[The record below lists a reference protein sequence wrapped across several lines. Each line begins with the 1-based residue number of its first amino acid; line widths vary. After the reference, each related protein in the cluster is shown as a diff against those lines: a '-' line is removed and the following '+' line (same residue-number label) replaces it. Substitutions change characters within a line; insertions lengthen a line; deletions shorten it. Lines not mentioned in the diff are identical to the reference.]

1 MSQTLTSGAFG
12 GFLSVVT
19 VLGIHRAIDHD
30 LGPAPMIPGDV
41 ARYMNPLLA
50 RNITFH
56 VVVQSFSQK
65 PPTTWY
71 WECSFTPSTI
81 VVGLI
86 LQLDNIQDEVDRL
99 RKPHLPQQP

>member
-12 GFLSVVT
+12 GFLGVVT
-19 VLGIHRAIDHD
+19 VLGFHRAIDHD
-30 LGPAPMIPGDV
+30 LGPAPIDVGQIPGDV
-41 ARYMNPLLA
+41 TRYMNPLLA
-50 RNITFH
+50 RNITLH

-81 VVGLI
+81 VVGF
-86 LQLDNIQDEVDRL
+86 DNATR
-99 RKPHLPQQP
+99 